1 MKFLAAMLLALPVF
15 GADGLDPAKLLTPPT
30 DPWPTYNGDYSGRRY
45 STLSQIN
52 ASNVGSLGLVWTHHV
67 DFGSE
72 SYAQQASE
80 GRRIKATPLLVD
92 GVLYFTITDNV
103 WAMDARTG

>member
-1 MKFLAAMLLALPVF
+1 MKYLPIVCLASLLLLPLCAF
-15 GADGLDPAKLLTPPT
+15 AQTLDPEAFHRPPT
-30 DPWPTYNGDYSGRRY
+30 DTWPTYNGDYSGRRY

-52 ASNVGSLGLVWTHHV
+52 ASNVSTLGLAWTHHV

-80 GRRIKATPLLVD
+80 GRRIKAT
-92 GVLYFTITDNV
+92 
-103 WAMDARTG
+103 